1 MIPPPRQIGPSLI
14 GWMLAAVLVIAC
26 QSVGSDPVVDG
37 WPIGPEVP
45 CSAEARCMDF
55 LTTAR
60 AGLDVRDPG
69 HPAAIKSTLHS
80 EGETVDANGNRVLH
94 KGSGALYVVVRFELA
109 DGSVKAIGVGAAGPD
124 PTVRAF
130 NYGP

>member
-1 MIPPPRQIGPSLI
+1 MGL
-14 GWMLAAVLVIAC
+14 MLAAVLVTAC
-26 QSVGSDPVVDG
+26 QLFVRGDPVVNG

-45 CSAEARCMDF
+45 CSAEARCLVF
-55 LTTAR
+55 LATAT

-69 HPAAIKSTLHS
+69 HPAVVTSTLHT
-80 EGETVDANGNRVLH
+80 EGATFDANGNRLLYTS
-94 KGSGALYVVVRFELA
+94 SGALYVVVRFELA

-130 NYGP
+130 NYGPVAGDIPAR